1 MTALGSITKGSS
13 VFSDGKSVNFLTMF
27 AKANLASRRANLI
40 PTHPLGP
47 CPKGRNA
54 YLENQITEIKAFKKF
69 VKLKGDLH

>member
-1 MTALGSITKGSS
+1 MTALGSITNGSS

-27 AKANLASRRANLI
+27 AKANLASSRANLI

-54 YLENQITEIKAFKKF
+54 YLENYTKIKVFKKF
-69 VKLKGDLH
+69 VKSKGDLH